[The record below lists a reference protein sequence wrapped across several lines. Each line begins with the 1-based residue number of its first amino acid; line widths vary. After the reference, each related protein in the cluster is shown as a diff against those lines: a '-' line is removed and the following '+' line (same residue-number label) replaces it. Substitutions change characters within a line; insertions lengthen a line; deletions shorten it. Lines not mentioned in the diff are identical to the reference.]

1 MRHYE
6 ILRIK
11 ENGKIEIPLEW
22 AYEVGL
28 VKDAYFLVEID
39 TDLNE
44 IHLERIALPG
54 KELVEIELVVVKDKP
69 GVLAKITGTLGK
81 HKVNILFSEAEE
93 MEQIGLGAIVAVVD
107 VSRMDISKEE
117 LVAELQNIEE
127 VMEVSLK
134 EIE

>member
-28 VKDAYFLVEID
+28 VRGAYFLVEID

-54 KELVEIELVVVKDKP
+54 KELVEIELIVKDKP

-81 HKVNILFSEAEE
+81 HRINILFSEAEE

-107 VSRMDISKEE
+107 VSQMDISREE
-117 LVAELQNIEE
+117 LIAELQNIEE

>member
-6 ILRIK
+6 ILKIE
-11 ENGKIEIPLEW
+11 ENGKVEIPLEW

-39 TDLNE
+39 TELNE
-44 IHLERIALPG
+44 VHMERIALPG
-54 KELVEIELVVVKDKP
+54 KQLVEIELVVKDQP
-69 GVLAKITGTLGK
+69 GVLAKITGLLGR
-81 HKVNILFSEAEE
+81 HRINILFSEAEE

-107 VSRMDISKEE
+107 VSQADIALDRLLK
-117 LVAELQNIEE
+117 ELQVIEE

-134 EIE
+134 EIK

>member
-6 ILRIK
+6 ILKIK
-11 ENGKIEIPLEW
+11 ENGKVEIPLEW

-39 TDLNE
+39 TNLHE
-44 IHLERIALPG
+44 IHLERVALPG
-54 KELVEIELVVVKDKP
+54 KELVEIELVVKDKP

-81 HKVNILFSEAEE
+81 HRINILFSEAEE

-107 VSRMDISKEE
+107 VSQMDISKEE
-117 LVAELQNIEE
+117 LIAELQNIEE

>member
-6 ILRIK
+6 ILKIG
-11 ENGKIEIPLEW
+11 ENGKVEIPLEW

-28 VKDAYFLVEID
+28 IKDAYFLVEID

-54 KELVEIELVVVKDKP
+54 KQLVEIELVVKDRP
-69 GVLAKITGTLGK
+69 GVLAKITGLLGK
-81 HKVNILFSEAEE
+81 HRINILFSEAEE

-107 VSRMDISKEE
+107 ISEIDTTLEKLLKELE
-117 LVAELQNIEE
+117 GIEE
-127 VMEVSLK
+127 VVEASLK
-134 EIE
+134 RIK

>member
-6 ILRIK
+6 II
-11 ENGKIEIPLEW
+11 KIEEDGRISIPPEW

-28 VKDAYFLVEID
+28 VKGAYFLVEID

-44 IHLERIALPG
+44 AHLERIAMPG
-54 KELVEIELVVVKDKP
+54 KQLVEIELVVKDQP
-69 GVLAKITGTLGK
+69 GVLAKITGLLGRQGI
-81 HKVNILFSEAEE
+81 NILFSEAEE

-107 VSRMDISKEE
+107 VSQAKITLDQLR
-117 LVAELQNIEE
+117 VELQTIDE

-134 EIE
+134 EIK

>member
-6 ILRIK
+6 ILRIR
-11 ENGKIEIPLEW
+11 ENGKIEVPLEW

>member
-6 ILRIK
+6 ILKIG
-11 ENGKIEIPLEW
+11 ENGKVEIPLEW

-28 VKDAYFLVEID
+28 IKDAYFLVEID

-54 KELVEIELVVVKDKP
+54 KQLVEIELVVKDRP
-69 GVLAKITGTLGK
+69 GVLAKITGLLGK
-81 HKVNILFSEAEE
+81 HRINILFSEAEE

-107 VSRMDISKEE
+107 ISEIDTTLEKLLKELE
-117 LVAELQNIEE
+117 GIEE
-127 VMEVSLK
+127 VVEVSLK
-134 EIE
+134 RIK

>member
-1 MRHYE
+1 
-6 ILRIK
+6 LRIK
-11 ENGKIEIPLEW
+11 ENGRIEIPPEW

-28 VKDAYFLVEID
+28 VKDAYFLMEID

-54 KELVEIELVVVKDKP
+54 KELVEIELVVKDKP

-93 MEQIGLGAIVAVVD
+93 MGEIGLGAIVAVVD
-107 VSRMDISKEE
+107 VSQIDISKEE

-134 EIE
+134 EVE

>member
-6 ILRIK
+6 ILKIG
-11 ENGKIEIPLEW
+11 ENGKVEIPLEW

-28 VKDAYFLVEID
+28 IKDAYFLVEID

-54 KELVEIELVVVKDKP
+54 KQLVEIELVVKDQP
-69 GVLAKITGTLGK
+69 GVLAKITGLLGK
-81 HKVNILFSEAEE
+81 HRINILFSEAEE

-107 VSRMDISKEE
+107 ISEIDTTLEKLLKELE
-117 LVAELQNIEE
+117 GIEE
-127 VMEVSLK
+127 VVEVSLK
-134 EIE
+134 RIK

>member
-28 VKDAYFLVEID
+28 VRGAYFLVEID

-54 KELVEIELVVVKDKP
+54 KELVEIELIVKDKP

-81 HKVNILFSEAEE
+81 HRVNILFSEAEE

-107 VSRMDISKEE
+107 VSQMDISREE
-117 LVAELQNIEE
+117 LIAELQNIEE

>member
-6 ILRIK
+6 ILKIK
-11 ENGKIEIPLEW
+11 ENGKVEIPLEW

-39 TDLNE
+39 TNLHE
-44 IHLERIALPG
+44 IHLERVALPG
-54 KELVEIELVVVKDKP
+54 KELVEIELVVKDKP

-81 HKVNILFSEAEE
+81 HRINILFSEAEE

-107 VSRMDISKEE
+107 VSQMDISKKE
-117 LVAELQNIEE
+117 LIAELQNIEE

>member
-6 ILRIK
+6 ILKIE
-11 ENGKIEIPLEW
+11 ENGKVEIPLEW

-39 TDLNE
+39 TELNE
-44 IHLERIALPG
+44 VHMERIALPG
-54 KELVEIELVVVKDKP
+54 KQLVEIELVVKDQP
-69 GVLAKITGTLGK
+69 GVLAKITGLLGR
-81 HKVNILFSEAEE
+81 HRINILFSEAEE

-107 VSRMDISKEE
+107 VSQADVTLDRLLK
-117 LVAELQNIEE
+117 ELQIIEE

-134 EIE
+134 EIK

>member
-6 ILRIK
+6 ILRIEK
-11 ENGKIEIPLEW
+11 NGRVEIPLEW

-44 IHLERIALPG
+44 IHMERIALPG
-54 KELVEIELVVVKDKP
+54 KQLIEIELVVKDQP
-69 GVLAKITGTLGK
+69 GVLAKITGSLGK
-81 HKVNILFSEAEE
+81 HRINILFSEAEE

-107 VSRMDISKEE
+107 VSQADITLDLLLK
-117 LVAELQNIEE
+117 ELQAIEE

-134 EIE
+134 EIK